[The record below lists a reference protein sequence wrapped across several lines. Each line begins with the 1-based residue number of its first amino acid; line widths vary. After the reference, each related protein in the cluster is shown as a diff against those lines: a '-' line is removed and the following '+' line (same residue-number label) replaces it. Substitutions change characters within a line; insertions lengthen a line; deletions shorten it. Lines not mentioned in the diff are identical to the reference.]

1 MATDLLSHDEDDV
14 LAWLGAGEVA
24 KARPYVDLVRQLE
37 VEGHRIRASVPGT
50 AREPYLTVAS
60 LADGELY
67 SACSCPVGG
76 HCKHVAAILLRAIA
90 DRTTSQA
97 VRPGVLSWV
106 EDLRRTSIAVAKK
119 KARPASARQQLYY
132 ILKSTPDKRHFGVEL
147 RKGKHPETAEE
158 WWKVDRALMT
168 PPQFVAEEDLGI
180 LRLLWAARGNDHGL
194 RAFARTLAG
203 DPASADDLAQDAMM
217 KAWDARSSFQMGTN
231 MKAWTF
237 MILRNQF
244 YSEKRRSWRQSQ
256 LDQEAAERTLVA
268 VDDPEAPVAL
278 DELRLSL
285 AQLPAEQREALIL
298 VGAGGF
304 AYEEAAEICGCAV
317 GTVKSRVSRA
327 RKALHSILEDG
338 SYERDGS
345 AAGDAMSAIL
355 ADAERLSTA
364 R

>member
-1 MATDLLSHDEDDV
+1 MAADSKPRPTTDPAIDE
-14 LAWLGAGEVA
+14 AFKRE
-24 KARPYVDLVRQLE
+24 LVGLIP
-37 VEGHRIRASVPGT
+37 H
-50 AREPYLTVAS
+50 
-60 LADGELY
+60 
-67 SACSCPVGG
+67 
-76 HCKHVAAILLRAIA
+76 
-90 DRTTSQA
+90 
-97 VRPGVLSWV
+97 
-106 EDLRRTSIAVAKK
+106 
-119 KARPASARQQLYY
+119 
-132 ILKSTPDKRHFGVEL
+132 
-147 RKGKHPETAEE
+147 
-158 WWKVDRALMT
+158 
-168 PPQFVAEEDLGI
+168 
-180 LRLLWAARGNDHGL
+180 L

-217 KAWDARSSFQMGTN
+217 KAWDARASFQMGTN

>member
-1 MATDLLSHDEDDV
+1 MGAASNIPRTEADDN
-14 LAWLGAGEVA
+14 AFKRE
-24 KARPYVDLVRQLE
+24 LVQLIP
-37 VEGHRIRASVPGT
+37 H
-50 AREPYLTVAS
+50 
-60 LADGELY
+60 
-67 SACSCPVGG
+67 
-76 HCKHVAAILLRAIA
+76 
-90 DRTTSQA
+90 
-97 VRPGVLSWV
+97 
-106 EDLRRTSIAVAKK
+106 
-119 KARPASARQQLYY
+119 
-132 ILKSTPDKRHFGVEL
+132 
-147 RKGKHPETAEE
+147 
-158 WWKVDRALMT
+158 
-168 PPQFVAEEDLGI
+168 
-180 LRLLWAARGNDHGL
+180 L
-194 RAFARTLAG
+194 RAFARTLCG
-203 DPASADDLAQDAMM
+203 DPAAADDLAQDAMM
-217 KAWDARSSFQMGTN
+217 KAWDARASFQMGTN

-285 AQLPAEQREALIL
+285 AQLPPEQREALIL

-327 RKALHSILEDG
+327 RKALHMILDDG